1 MNKKKKKKKKKKRS
15 AEVDLNY
22 LERIKCNNYNN
33 RLIKTN
39 VNPQQ
44 TMASS
49 DPFYAVEGG
58 R

>member
-1 MNKKKKKKKKKKRS
+1 MKKKKKRS

-49 DPFYAVEGG
+49 DPFYAIEGG